1 MPSSNYKVE
10 RIALILLLG
19 LALLTALVPLIVLHD
34 PNGARANN
42 AFDLTT
48 GIHQL
53 QAELRIVAPIKSSAY
68 SGPAVSAGA
77 APPATP
83 GPLPIPFSIRMAP
96 IVPWC
101 IFAALMFSLL
111 SLLDLLFFNKAVALL
126 SLIGGFLAAVALLH
140 VLVLGSDLQAWT
152 EALRSITELSAPSDS
167 ALGARILMI
176 NSFLITPGVGLFVLT
191 VCLLLVPLLSVTRGV
206 ARIADFLRSAA
217 RVRASQPV
225 YVRPLNAQC
234 PAETCMSLDVSQSG
248 LYLESP
254 SDHHYVG
261 MELYLTRNQREG
273 GATGSEEHGYVVR
286 VEKKDKGGC
295 RFAVHVI
302 SKDSD

>member
-1 MPSSNYKVE
+1 MPSSSYKVE

-19 LALLTALVPLIVLHD
+19 LALLTALAPLVVLHD
-34 PNGARANN
+34 PNGARASN
-42 AFDLTT
+42 AFVLPA
-48 GIHQL
+48 GISEL
-53 QAELRIVAPIKSSAY
+53 QAELRIVAPIKSAAY

-101 IFAALMFSLL
+101 IFAGLFFSLL
-111 SLLDLLFFNKAVALL
+111 ALLDLLFFNKAVAMF

-152 EALRSITELSAPSDS
+152 DALRSITELSAPGDLT
-167 ALGARILMI
+167 LGARILTI
-176 NSFLITPGVGLFVLT
+176 NSFLVTPGVGLFVLT
-191 VCLLLVPLLSVTRGV
+191 ICLLLVPLLSVTRGV
-206 ARIADFLRSAA
+206 ARLSDFLQSAA

-225 YVRPLNAQC
+225 QIRPLNSRC
-234 PAETCMSLDVSQSG
+234 PAETCMSLDLSQSG

-254 SDHHYVG
+254 SNHYYVG

-273 GATGSEEHGYVVR
+273 TAANPEEHGYVVR

-302 SKDSD
+302 SLESE

>member
-19 LALLTALVPLIVLHD
+19 IALLTALVPLVVLHD
-34 PNGARANN
+34 PNGARASNV
-42 AFDLTT
+42 FDLPA
-48 GIHQL
+48 GINQL
-53 QAELRIVAPIKSSAY
+53 QAELRIVAPIKSVVY
-68 SGPAVSAGA
+68 SGPAVTTGV

-83 GPLPIPFSIRMAP
+83 GTLPIPFSIRMAP

-101 IFAALMFSLL
+101 IFAALFFSLL
-111 SLLDLLFFNKAVALL
+111 ALLDLLFFNKAVATL

-152 EALRSITELSAPSDS
+152 DALRSITELSAPGDLT
-167 ALGARILMI
+167 LGARILTI
-176 NSFLITPGVGLFVLT
+176 NSFLITPGIGLFVLT
-191 VCLLLVPLLSVTRGV
+191 TCLLLVPLLAVTHGV
-206 ARIADFLRSAA
+206 ARLSDFLQRAA

-225 YVRPLNAQC
+225 HIRPLNSQC
-234 PAETCMSLDVSQSG
+234 PAETCMSLDLSQSG

-254 SDHHYVG
+254 SNHYYVG
-261 MELYLTRNQREG
+261 MELHLTRNQREG
-273 GATGSEEHGYVVR
+273 SATGAEEHGYVVR
-286 VEKKDKGGC
+286 LEKKDKGGC

-302 SKDSD
+302 SNDNE

>member
-1 MPSSNYKVE
+1 MPSSSYKLE

-19 LALLTALVPLIVLHD
+19 LALLTALVPVVVLHD
-34 PNGARANN
+34 PNGARASNV
-42 AFDLTT
+42 FDLPA
-48 GIHQL
+48 GINQL
-53 QAELRIVAPIKSSAY
+53 QAELRIVAPIKSAVY
-68 SGPAVSAGA
+68 SGPAVSNGA

-83 GPLPIPFSIRMAP
+83 GPMPIPFSIRIAP

-101 IFAALMFSLL
+101 VFAALVFTLL
-111 SLLDLLFFNKAVALL
+111 ALLDLLFLDKAVALL
-126 SLIGGFLAAVALLH
+126 SLIGGLLAAVALFI

-152 EALRSITELSAPSDS
+152 EALRSITELSAPVDS

-191 VCLLLVPLLSVTRGV
+191 TCMLLVPLLVVTRGV
-206 ARIADFLRSAA
+206 ARLSDFLHSAA

-225 YVRPLNAQC
+225 HVRPLNAQC
-234 PAETCMSLDVSQSG
+234 PAETCMSLDLSQSG
-248 LYLESP
+248 LYLENP
-254 SDHHYVG
+254 SSHYYVG
-261 MELYLTRNQREG
+261 MELYLTRNQRDG
-273 GATGSEEHGYVVR
+273 GAKGAEEHGYVVR

-302 SKDSD
+302 SDDSE